1 MMIRTTTKAAA
12 QPARDLTVNEA
23 VAITKRIHAAVDRV
37 WSLLLEAHD
46 RKAWKA
52 LKYPSWEAYIKAEFQ
67 IGRAHAYRLLDQ
79 GRVISAIEEATG
91 NLSPMGDISE
101 RDARD
106 IKRDLPAVTEEIKA
120 RVEQGEPPRKAAT
133 DVIAEKRAAKDR
145 AKAEHGRQRD
155 KSRAALPDAV
165 KQHVTARDE
174 AVAKAK
180 AGGASVETVDRVSE
194 LEEQVRGLEA
204 DNVAL
209 KAENAKFAD
218 MWVQYQQGGF
228 EAVIAGKDEEIRTL
242 NARLIQE
249 SEDKAGWMKRAK
261 GWQKRATDLGW
272 SGDVVIPLDPP
283 SSNDEVISLG

>member
-1 MMIRTTTKAAA
+1 MIRKTAAGVVT
-12 QPARDLTVNEA
+12 RDLTANEA
-23 VAITKRIHAAVDRV
+23 FAITKRIRAAVDRV

-52 LKYPSWEAYIKAEFQ
+52 LKYPTWEAYIKAEFQ

-91 NLSPMGDISE
+91 NLSPTGDISE
-101 RDARD
+101 RDARA
-106 IKRDLPAVTEEIKA
+106 IKGDLPAVVQEIKA
-120 RVEQGEPPRKAAT
+120 RVELGEKPQKVAT
-133 DVIAEKRAAKDR
+133 DVIAEKRAAKDKT
-145 AKAEHGRQRD
+145 KAEHDRQRD
-155 KSRAALPDAV
+155 RSRAALPDAV

-180 AGGASVETVDRVSE
+180 ADGSNVETVDRVSE
-194 LEEQVRGLEA
+194 LEELVRGLEA
-204 DNVAL
+204 DNAAL

-272 SGDVVIPLDPP
+272 SGDVVIPLDPQ
-283 SSNDEVISLG
+283 SSDDEVISLG

>member
-1 MMIRTTTKAAA
+1 MIRKTAAA
-12 QPARDLTVNEA
+12 LATRDLTANEA
-23 VAITKRIHAAVDRV
+23 FAITKRIRAAVDRV

-52 LKYPSWEAYIKAEFQ
+52 LKYPTWEAYIKAEFQ

-91 NLSPMGDISE
+91 NLSPTGDISE

-106 IKRDLPAVTEEIKA
+106 IKGDLPAVVQEIKA
-120 RVEQGEPPRKAAT
+120 RVELGEKPQKAAT
-133 DVIAEKRAAKDR
+133 DVIAEKRAAKDKT
-145 AKAEHGRQRD
+145 KAEHDRQRD
-155 KSRAALPDAV
+155 TSRAALPDAV

-180 AGGASVETVDRVSE
+180 AAGANVETVDRVSE

-272 SGDVVIPLDPP
+272 SSDVVIPVDPQ